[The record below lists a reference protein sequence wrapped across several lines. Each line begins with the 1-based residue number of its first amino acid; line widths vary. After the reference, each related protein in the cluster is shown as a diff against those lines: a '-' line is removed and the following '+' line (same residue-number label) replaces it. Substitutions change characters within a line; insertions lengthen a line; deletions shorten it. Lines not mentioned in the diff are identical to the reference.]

1 MLELRG
7 VRVGYGTAE
16 VVRGVDLEL
25 GPGEAVGLIGPNGA
39 GKSSLLRAMFGSAG
53 ARAEGSIRL
62 YGEELIGKAPEEIAA
77 LGLALVPEGGGVFAS
92 LTVAENLALAA
103 GKAPAAVEATLAGFP
118 LLRERAEQ
126 RAERLSG
133 GERQQLA
140 VARALASEPRVLV
153 LDEPSLGLAPRAIE
167 SIYEL
172 LGRLR
177 EDGMTMLLAEQ
188 NAARTI
194 EFCDR
199 CLVLGNGGVRLRGER
214 EELRHEGRLLRPTSE
229 ASHE

>member
-7 VRVGYGTAE
+7 VRVSYGAAE
-16 VVRGVDLEL
+16 VVRGVHLEL
-25 GPGEAVGLIGPNGA
+25 GPGEVVGLIGPNRA
-39 GKSSLLRAMFGSAG
+39 GKSSTLRAIFGAAG
-53 ARAEGSIRL
+53 ARAEGSIRFR
-62 YGEELIGKAPEEIAA
+62 GEELIGRAPEEIAA
-77 LGLALVPEGGGVFAS
+77 RGLALVPEGGQVFAS

-103 GKAPAAVEATLAGFP
+103 GKTRSMVEATVERFP
-118 LLRERAEQ
+118 ALRERAAQ

-140 VARALASEPRVLV
+140 IARALASKPRVLA
-153 LDEPSLGLAPRAIE
+153 LDAPSLGLAPRAID

-199 CLVLGNGGVRLRGER
+199 CLVLGKGRVRLHGDREDLRRENGLVHAYLGGE
-214 EELRHEGRLLRPTSE
+214 P
-229 ASHE
+229 

>member
-1 MLELRG
+1 MLELGG
-7 VRVGYGTAE
+7 VRVSYGAAE

-25 GPGEAVGLIGPNGA
+25 GPGEVVGLIGPNGA
-39 GKSSLLRAMFGSAG
+39 GKSSILRAIFGSGG
-53 ARAEGSIRL
+53 ARAEGSIRFR
-62 YGEELIGKAPEEIAA
+62 GEELIGMAPEEIAA
-77 LGLALVPEGGGVFAS
+77 RGLALVPEGGQVFAS
-92 LTVAENLALAA
+92 LTVTENLALAA
-103 GKAPAAVEATLAGFP
+103 GKARGAVEATLERFAV
-118 LLRERAEQ
+118 LRERAEQ

-140 VARALASEPRVLV
+140 IARALAGGPRVLV

-214 EELRHEGRLLRPTSE
+214 EELRRESRLVRAYLGGEP
-229 ASHE
+229 